1 MVKSVKLRQ
10 LAKITIVLSVHI
22 GTNFSV
28 QVMLMFAH
36 KELNGQEVTAKQSK
50 RNVKLVN
57 IGVETTV
64 QLFQVNVPNNLFGMI
79 LKIDVSQSIIF
90 VQVELTLTDILAYLT
105 PNAKI
110 IKFGVTHW
118 LNVSVLTIHSGME
131 THVLLVLE
139 E

>member
-22 GTNFSV
+22 GTDSSV

-36 KELNGQEVTAKQSK
+36 KELNGQEVTAKQLK
-50 RNVKLVN
+50 KNVNLVN
-57 IGVETTV
+57 IGAETTV

-90 VQVELTLTDILAYLT
+90 VQVELTLTDMLAYLT
-105 PNAKI
+105 HNAKI
-110 IKFGVTHW
+110 IKFGVTH
-118 LNVSVLTIHSGME
+118 
-131 THVLLVLE
+131 
-139 E
+139 